1 MPNTTITEIL
11 RGSLRAV
18 FQLKVFKRIVYQNM
32 TILSLFIQHNVVL
45 NLYNYAFYRE
55 TKMDAL

>member
-32 TILSLFIQHNVVL
+32 TILSLFTQPNVVL
-45 NLYNYAFYRE
+45 NLYNYSFYRE
-55 TKMDAL
+55 TKIDAL